1 MSSDDRRAD
10 DPMAG
15 LRALRQLMEDLR
27 HPETGCPWDQRQTSQ
42 TIAPHTLAE
51 THELLDAIEREDLEN
66 LREELGDLLFNI
78 VFHSRIAEEQGHF
91 DLDDVAH
98 GIVEKMRR
106 RHPHVFEAR
115 PGETFTDE
123 QLAEQWQAIK
133 RAEKEGQAEKNRP
146 TLPGENSASMSAM
159 QRATKMQHE
168 AAVFGFD
175 WPNLSPVLDKLQEE
189 AEELR
194 EAVANG
200 DKAHIESEL
209 GDVMFV
215 LVNIARHLDIDP
227 EMALRGTNQKFIR
240 RFRYVFESMAADGLD
255 INDSELQTMEGYWQ
269 RSKRE
274 VG

>member
-1 MSSDDRRAD
+1 MPRMKSDDS
-10 DPMAG
+10 MAG

-42 TIAPHTLAE
+42 SIAPHTLAE

-106 RHPHVFEAR
+106 RHPHVFDAK
-115 PGETFTDE
+115 PGEQFSDE
-123 QLAEQWQAIK
+123 QLAAQWQAIK
-133 RAEKEGQAEKNRP
+133 KAEKKGQADNEGP
-146 TLPGENSASMSAM
+146 PLPGADSASLSAM
-159 QRATKMQHE
+159 QRATRMQHE

-175 WPNLSPVLDKLQEE
+175 WPDLVPVMDKLLEE

-194 EAVANG
+194 EAVASG
-200 DKAHIESEL
+200 DRQHISDEL
-209 GDVMFV
+209 GDLMFV
-215 LVNIARHLDIDP
+215 CINVARHLDIDP
-227 EMALRGTNQKFIR
+227 EMALRSTNQKFMR
-240 RFRYVFESMAADGLD
+240 RFQYLFETMQREGLD
-255 INDSELQTMEGYWQ
+255 INESDLETMEGYWQ
-269 RSKRE
+269 RAKGA

>member
-1 MSSDDRRAD
+1 MNTDDS
-10 DPMAG
+10 MAG

-51 THELLDAIEREDLEN
+51 THELLDAIEREDLDN

-78 VFHSRIAEEQGHF
+78 VFHSRIAEDQGHF

-106 RHPHVFEAR
+106 RHPHVFEAKA
-115 PGETFTDE
+115 GETYTEE
-123 QLAEQWQAIK
+123 QLAAQWKAIK
-133 RAEKEGQAEKNRP
+133 QAEKEGQAQTDQQP
-146 TLPGENSASMSAM
+146 LPGDDSASMSAM
-159 QRATKMQHE
+159 QRATRMQHE

-175 WPNLSPVLDKLQEE
+175 WPNLSPVLDKLLEE

-194 EAVANG
+194 EAVASG
-200 DKAHIESEL
+200 DKAHISAEL
-209 GDVMFV
+209 GDLMFV
-215 LVNIARHLDIDP
+215 CVNVARHLDIDP
-227 EMALRGTNQKFIR
+227 EMALRSTNQKFIR
-240 RFRYVFESMAADGLD
+240 RFRYLYETMHSDGLD
-255 INDSELQTMEGYWQ
+255 IHESDLETMEGYWQ
-269 RSKRE
+269 RAKGA